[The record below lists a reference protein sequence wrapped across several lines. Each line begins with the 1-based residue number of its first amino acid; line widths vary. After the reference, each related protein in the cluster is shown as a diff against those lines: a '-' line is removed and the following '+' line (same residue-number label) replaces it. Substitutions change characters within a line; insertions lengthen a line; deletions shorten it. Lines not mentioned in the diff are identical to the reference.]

1 MMMVNSI
8 LNIHKSFIK
17 DGSIL
22 CPTYQYYLLLL
33 SRHLCF
39 ATVMLICATVI
50 PCRLHLKKLVQLL
63 EDHMKRSAQDEERQI
78 SHSMASTTA
87 TQQHLPPMTPGST
100 FITDSNR
107 FQSQVYVGNGPR
119 DSDLCYSSAPYSC
132 SDNLTT
138 PLNSVWKSYTPKV
151 IDINYTEGSGDR
163 KWSST
168 NFPWTKELEVIF
180 FSIIF

>member
-1 MMMVNSI
+1 M
-8 LNIHKSFIK
+8 
-17 DGSIL
+17 
-22 CPTYQYYLLLL
+22 T
-33 SRHLCF
+33 
-39 ATVMLICATVI
+39 
-50 PCRLHLKKLVQLL
+50 
-63 EDHMKRSAQDEERQI
+63 RSAQDEERQI

-138 PLNSVWKSYTPKV
+138 PFNSVWKSYTAKV